1 MRGRIAWPG
10 CVRAWTTLLLFVVL
24 AALVVPAPKAAVAA
38 EPSYSWNLRVAWGGG
53 TARQWRGSISLTEG
67 TLGLLGPLGIEADVP
82 GSAWCEH
89 GQLMFEQPSARSYD
103 GLDLTAL
110 APRSAK
116 LVLALQ
122 TPGEQSP
129 KIIEVPLRQLVDQYH
144 SSDIDDQGNRLLVQR
159 TPGDSLRVE
168 LPRSSLIFEPGEK
181 FHGQLHP
188 HMLPVTGGTRVR
200 FRMELR
206 AADSDEIRWSN
217 QVDRTI
223 TVGGLDNPP
232 PAATAPAAAAGAD
245 GATAGTVPTSHQTST
260 SSTPAPAATSGSG
273 IDEPIVI
280 DFAMPGHEGVYNLYI
295 EATVLGLRSRLGLKQ
310 VAARRTV
317 QVLVLSTHAP
327 APSEEPFR
335 VVHEFDP
342 ANPSWLKRISDW
354 PLPGFRSGPLSSG
367 TAQLVDHPLGRA
379 VELNAS
385 TGGNTAWQAY
395 PLPIAAVGQPHILE
409 VEFPSDLPQTL
420 GISVIEAGPGRT
432 TPAVTLDSG
441 FDLPQPSAGPQRW
454 LKHRLVF
461 WPSTNAPWV
470 LFHNRRGQHPAVYG
484 KVRLLAGPMRLPEF
498 DSPGASSEDK
508 KETKQAAK
516 DGRAV
521 YAYLD
526 KPLFAKNFLAAEA
539 VDGWSGRALADWT
552 TFYQGANRLSQ
563 YLKHLGYGGALVTAA
578 CEGGAIY
585 PSDLMQPTP
594 RFDTGVYFA
603 SGQDLQRKDGLEL
616 LLRLFDRYGL
626 KLIPAV
632 DFSSPLPELET
643 ILRAGGPEA
652 DGLVWVGADGMN
664 WRQRHRGSGPAPYYN
679 PLHPRVQA
687 AMLQVVRELAR
698 RCAKHESF
706 DSLALSLSARGYA
719 QLPGPEWGFD
729 DATVARFTHDTGI
742 EVPGAG
748 PTRYTERAAHLLGP
762 KRAEWLAWRAAV
774 MKNLYRAMR
783 RELVLAKPDSKLI
796 LAAGKMFDG
805 PPWQS
810 RLVPTLPQRV
820 DAADILLEA
829 GIDPQLHREPGIVML
844 RPETVQLAERLGALS
859 PQLGW
864 DVARAFA
871 GPQGAAAVQASLL
884 HHPALSA
891 EVKSFEP
898 QAPFA
903 PGVGWIAAHTPPA
916 AEFNRRRFAR
926 HLAAFDSRMLFDG
939 GFMLPLGQEEPLS
952 DLLAVLRSLP
962 SESFT
967 AVDEVPQ
974 PLTVRIAASGKRT
987 WLYAV
992 NDSPWQVKVRL
1003 YLDDSV
1009 EKLSRLGLHQGEVK
1023 LDATSEG
1030 RVWQLEIEPYGLVG
1044 AAIDAVGVK
1053 VRRVEVELPPDC
1065 QKPLTAKL
1073 EELAARAAS
1082 LRDTPHPLP
1091 LTNRDFETPG
1101 TGELPAAWTASRQPG
1116 TLATLDN
1123 QEKYQGERSLKL
1135 SSIGPILSV
1144 VSDPLEPPQTGRFAI
1159 SVWLRVDDDQ
1169 RQPPL
1174 RLAIEGVLEGGQYYR
1189 HAAVGLGQRVP
1200 KIHTRWTQFVFQ
1212 VHDLP
1217 TQGLSELR
1225 VRFDLMG
1232 PGEVWVDEVQCFD
1245 LLFRREELVELSKLI
1260 TLAGV
1265 KLQNNEVADC
1275 LRLLE
1280 GYWPRFLTM
1289 YVPTEPPAGIIAE
1302 NGKTPGDGANG
1313 DAAGPAAGTKPAADT
1328 TAAGM
1333 TPDAGATPQPA
1344 QNAADKTS
1352 SAQQAESSQ
1361 SKPAER
1367 TGFMDR
1373 MKQFVPR
1380 WMRF

>member
-1 MRGRIAWPG
+1 MFRGFPFWAAW
-10 CVRAWTTLLLFVVL
+10 VVL
-24 AALVVPAPKAAVAA
+24 VSCAALWVPSPTVAVAA
-38 EPSYSWNLRVAWGGG
+38 EPSFSWNIRVAWGGG
-53 TARQWRGSISLTEG
+53 AARQWRGTITLTEG

-89 GQLMFEQPSARSYD
+89 GQLKFEQPSARSYD

-116 LVLALQ
+116 LVITLQ
-122 TPGEQSP
+122 TLGEPSTPQ
-129 KIIEVPLRQLVDQYH
+129 IIEVPLRQLIDQYH
-144 SSDIDDQGNRLLVQR
+144 SSEIDEQGNRLLVQR
-159 TPGDSLRVE
+159 TPGDALRVE
-168 LPRSSLIFEPGEK
+168 LPRSSLIFEPGER
-181 FHGQLHP
+181 FHAQLHP
-188 HMLPVTGGTRVR
+188 HLLPVTGGTRVR

-206 AADSDEIRWSN
+206 TAESEEVRWSH
-217 QVDRTI
+217 QVDRTV
-223 TVGGLDNPP
+223 TVGGLDQPP
-232 PAATAPAAAAGAD
+232 PGVAAPA
-245 GATAGTVPTSHQTST
+245 TPAGTDPTSTGNIPASHQTPAG
-260 SSTPAPAATSGSG
+260 TPPANAPTAASGSG
-273 IDEPIVI
+273 IEEPVVI

-317 QVLVLSTHAP
+317 QVLVLSKHAP
-327 APSEEPFR
+327 APAQEPFR

-342 ANPSWLKRISDW
+342 ANTSWLKRISDW

-367 TAQLVDHPLGRA
+367 ATRLVDHPLGR
-379 VELNAS
+379 VVQLEAS
-385 TGGNTAWQAY
+385 TAGSEAWQAY

-432 TPAVTLDSG
+432 TPAVSLDSG
-441 FDLPQPSAGPQRW
+441 FDLPQPSSGPQRW

-461 WPSTNAPWV
+461 WPRTETPWV
-470 LFHNRRGQHPAVYG
+470 LFHNRRSGQPAVYG
-484 KVRLLAGPMRLPEF
+484 KVRLLAGPARLPEF
-498 DSPGASSEDK
+498 DAADDSADS
-508 KETKQAAK
+508 KQESKPPAG
-516 DGRAV
+516 GRAI

-526 KPLFAKNFLAAEA
+526 KPLFAKNFLGTEA
-539 VDGWSGRALADWT
+539 VDGWSGRSLSDWS
-552 TFYQGANRLSQ
+552 TFYQGASRLTQ
-563 YLKHLGYGGALVTAA
+563 YLKHLGYGGAMVTAA
-578 CEGGAIY
+578 CEGAAIY

-603 SGQDLQRKDGLEL
+603 SGQDLQRKDVLEL
-616 LLRLFDRYGL
+616 TLRLFDRHGL

-632 DFSSPLPELET
+632 DFSSPLPELEAV
-643 ILRAGGPEA
+643 LRAGGPEA
-652 DGLVWVGADGMN
+652 EGLIWVGADGMN
-664 WRQRHRGSGPAPYYN
+664 WRQRHRGGGPAPYYN

-687 AMLQVVRELAR
+687 AMLQVVRELAQ
-698 RCAKHESF
+698 RCASHESF
-706 DSLALSLSARGYA
+706 EALAIALSARGYA
-719 QLPGPEWGFD
+719 QLPGPDWGFD
-729 DATVARFTHDTGI
+729 DATIARFSQDTGI

-762 KRAEWLAWRAAV
+762 KRAEWLAWRAGV

-783 RELVLAKPDSKLI
+783 RELVLAKPNAELI
-796 LAAGKMFDG
+796 LAGGKMFDG

-844 RPETVQLAERLGALS
+844 RPETVQLAERLSPLS
-859 PQLGW
+859 AQLGW

-871 GPQGAAAVQASLL
+871 GPVGAASVQGSLL

-891 EVKSFEP
+891 EVKSFEA

-952 DLLAVLRSLP
+952 EMLAVLRSLP
-962 SESFT
+962 GEHFT
-967 AVDEVPQ
+967 SVDEVPQ
-974 PLTVRIAASGKRT
+974 PLTVRVAAANKRT

-992 NDSPWQVKVRL
+992 NDSPWQVKVRI
-1003 YLDDSV
+1003 YLDSSV
-1009 EKLSRLGLHQGEVK
+1009 EKLSRLGLNQDEVI

-1030 RVWQLEIEPYGLVG
+1030 RVWQLEIEPYGLT
-1044 AAIDAVGVK
+1044 AATINAVGVK

-1065 QKPLTAKL
+1065 HKPLTAKL

-1082 LRDTPHPLP
+1082 LRDAPRPLV

-1101 TGELPAAWTASRQPG
+1101 SGELPAAWTASRQPG
-1116 TLATLDN
+1116 TLAAVDT
-1123 QEKYQGERSLKL
+1123 QQKYQGERSLKL

-1159 SVWLRVDDDQ
+1159 SVWLRVEDEQ

-1189 HAAVGLGQRVP
+1189 HAPVGVGQRVP
-1200 KIHTRWTQFVFQ
+1200 KIHPRWTQFVFQ

-1245 LLFRREELVELSKLI
+1245 LLFRRDELVELSKLI
-1260 TLAGV
+1260 TLASV

-1280 GYWPRFLTM
+1280 GYWPRFLAM
-1289 YVPTEPPAGIIAE
+1289 HVPIEAPVGVIAE
-1302 NGKTPGDGANG
+1302 NTKQ
-1313 DAAGPAAGTKPAADT
+1313 PAAGASGTSAKTGGSNQPTAGT
-1328 TAAGM
+1328 TAAG
-1333 TPDAGATPQPA
+1333 TPPATGTTAMQPSQGGGDATPGP
-1344 QNAADKTS
+1344 
-1352 SAQQAESSQ
+1352 QQADSGTE
-1361 SKPAER
+1361 KPAER

-1373 MKQFVPR
+1373 MKQYVPR